1 MKHTLILEKVP
12 SSNDYIPF
20 IEYKIEFKLAAG
32 LFWTWN
38 IKEEYNISI

>member
-32 LFWTWN
+32 LFCTWN
-38 IKEEYNISI
+38 IKKKYNISI